1 MRLLFMATA
10 VMAVF
15 TTSFA
20 SAAPLVL
27 ISAPTDPAY
36 VSADAN
42 MLTVIADGTVMT
54 VEPDPHAKVIGV
66 LKVGDQVTILD
77 SGGKWVHV
85 RSKNMDGYVPKSAL
99 E

>member
-1 MRLLFMATA
+1 
-10 VMAVF
+10 
-15 TTSFA
+15 
-20 SAAPLVL
+20 
-27 ISAPTDPAY
+27 
-36 VSADAN
+36 

-54 VEPDPHAKVIGV
+54 VEPNPHAKVIGV